1 MKQLSIERERL
12 SPISAYRHS
21 QVIEIPPLSGDII
34 LAGDRCI
41 LVAKKATNSLVRHQT
56 FSW

>member
-1 MKQLSIERERL
+1 MLRI
-12 SPISAYRHS
+12 ATS
-21 QVIEIPPLSGDII
+21 QVVEIASLSGDII
-34 LAGDRCI
+34 LSGDRCI